1 MPEHVVGKRPRRE
14 RLADELLLIGRA
26 GNKRAAPRSRSAR
39 PIHFRLMIAN
49 MTPWTAPSS
58 PMAG

>member
-26 GNKRAAPRSRSAR
+26 GNKVLRPALDQLARSISD
-39 PIHFRLMIAN
+39 
-49 MTPWTAPSS
+49 
-58 PMAG
+58 